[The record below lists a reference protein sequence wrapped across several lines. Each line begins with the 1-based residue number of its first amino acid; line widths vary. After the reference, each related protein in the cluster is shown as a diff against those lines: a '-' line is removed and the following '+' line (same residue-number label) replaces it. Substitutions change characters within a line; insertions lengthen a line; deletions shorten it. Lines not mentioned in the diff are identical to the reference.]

1 MKKVTVI
8 SKTIPT
14 KPRSGNYPAGSTVVR
29 TGGGSGGGN
38 TTVVT
43 GSAALEM
50 DITSNAAKTGHI
62 ETGQKLAKGMTL
74 TQVIKALLFKPVPAT
89 LEGRLSTGNDVEYG
103 LSLIHI

>member
-14 KPRSGNYPAGSTVVR
+14 KPRSGNYPVGSTVVR

-43 GSAALEM
+43 GSAALE
-50 DITSNAAKTGHI
+50 S
-62 ETGQKLAKGMTL
+62 
-74 TQVIKALLFKPVPAT
+74 
-89 LEGRLSTGNDVEYG
+89 
-103 LSLIHI
+103 